1 MEGEGQ
7 VRNLLRK
14 DVTIKILSILIAVVL
29 WYNVLDKNT
38 TPLETTNV
46 NISLTVLNE
55 NSLADKGMGL
65 KDRNFQR
72 NIQLTVKGRK
82 DKINA
87 LGKNDFQAQID
98 LANVK
103 NASDNELPVEIVTN
117 KSDITIDSINPRKIK
132 LNIEN
137 IVEKTFPIDV
147 KAVGSLAKNYK
158 IINTSIVPDTISVK
172 DFESVIQSIST
183 VRTVVDVNN
192 LNRNMNVEQFCKL
205 YNAKNEEI
213 ISQQKDIT
221 TIVKIEVAKEVN
233 VTTDIVGTPAN
244 NYINT
249 ENRVVPDKVYVTGQ
263 PEILNAINELKTESV
278 DISNLKASTEFKKA
292 LILPGGLKVVGGSNE
307 VSVNV
312 GIEQLGIKNLT
323 IAKDDIEILN
333 SPEDNSLNYEFL
345 TQSVTISL
353 KGKTGILKNVDIDSI
368 KPSINVAGL
377 SEGTHKLPLNLDVHD
392 DIKLEGSYEVEITIS
407 KKV

>member
-1 MEGEGQ
+1 
-7 VRNLLRK
+7 
-14 DVTIKILSILIAVVL
+14 VVL

-192 LNRNMNVEQFCKL
+192 L
-205 YNAKNEEI
+205 
-213 ISQQKDIT
+213 T
-221 TIVKIEVAKEVN
+221 
-233 VTTDIVGTPAN
+233 GT
-244 NYINT
+244 
-249 ENRVVPDKVYVTGQ
+249 
-263 PEILNAINELKTESV
+263 
-278 DISNLKASTEFKKA
+278 
-292 LILPGGLKVVGGSNE
+292 
-307 VSVNV
+307 
-312 GIEQLGIKNLT
+312 
-323 IAKDDIEILN
+323 
-333 SPEDNSLNYEFL
+333 
-345 TQSVTISL
+345 
-353 KGKTGILKNVDIDSI
+353 
-368 KPSINVAGL
+368 
-377 SEGTHKLPLNLDVHD
+377 
-392 DIKLEGSYEVEITIS
+392 
-407 KKV
+407 